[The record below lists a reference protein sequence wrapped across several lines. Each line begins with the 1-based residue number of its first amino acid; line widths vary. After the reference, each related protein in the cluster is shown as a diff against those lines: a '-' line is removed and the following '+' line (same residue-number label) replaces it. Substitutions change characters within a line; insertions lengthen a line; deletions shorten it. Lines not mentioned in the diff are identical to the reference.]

1 MYIFYGIEGA
11 TSTYEGGGR
20 GGGGEEVGSNVGGP
34 VPEIINKD
42 VRVAETS
49 SKKNKTLDTCLFDL
63 KICRK
68 KF

>member
-1 MYIFYGIEGA
+1 MAGERRWEA
-11 TSTYEGGGR
+11 MW
-20 GGGGEEVGSNVGGP
+20 EEVGSNVGGP

>member
-1 MYIFYGIEGA
+1 MLLLRMR
-11 TSTYEGGGR
+11 GGGER
-20 GGGGEEVGSNVGGP
+20 GGVGGEEVGSNVGGP